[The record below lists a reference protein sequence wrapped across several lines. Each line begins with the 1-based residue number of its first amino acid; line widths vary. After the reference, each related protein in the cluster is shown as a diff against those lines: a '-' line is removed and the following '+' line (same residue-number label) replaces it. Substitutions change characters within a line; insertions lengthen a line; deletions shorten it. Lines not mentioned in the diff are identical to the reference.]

1 MSNFSKN
8 LQRDF
13 RKVNVEPKQIIK
25 KDSLIY
31 IENEKKRAQK
41 MRIKQWKR
49 SGEMKVTLGINA
61 M

>member
-41 MRIKQWKR
+41 MRKKQWKR